1 MDLPSPIAARLDRI
15 GVRPRYPGISWIAWS
30 GAVSAYQL
38 LLFLG
43 AVEGWRIFL
52 DTSIVIYICDGG
64 MKDPISWAAAPVLSA
79 QLGKGDKFI
88 NLAAAACRL
97 MLVLLCVDVLTAGQ
111 RCFYGMV
118 MELETFPSMGL
129 TGRIW
134 RIINWLSRSRATTT
148 AAAADGT
155 RRS

>member
-1 MDLPSPIAARLDRI
+1 
-15 GVRPRYPGISWIAWS
+15 
-30 GAVSAYQL
+30 
-38 LLFLG
+38 
-43 AVEGWRIFL
+43 
-52 DTSIVIYICDGG
+52 

-118 MELETFPSMGL
+118 MELETFPSMVINHLVVWFSLLFFHGL
-129 TGRIW
+129 LGRIFYF
-134 RIINWLSRSRATTT
+134 RENQT
-148 AAAADGT
+148 
-155 RRS
+155 